1 MIRPLFQNILVLVR
15 GGEASIEAAQYAT
28 VMSKLYRSRVHAIYV
43 VDTATIKTL
52 ALNKI
57 FIAEESTEYEQSM
70 EETGGR
76 YLEHVREIGAA
87 KSVNII
93 TVLKKG
99 SVLQEVCNYIE
110 ENKIDAL
117 LVGMNENAQNEVL
130 ERSFYSMLSHVN
142 CSVLMVKDP
151 LIKTVYKMA

>member
-1 MIRPLFQNILVLVR
+1 MIRPLFQNVLVLVR
-15 GGEASIEAAQYAT
+15 GGEACVEAAQYAT

-57 FIAEESTEYEQSM
+57 FIAEESTEYERGM

-76 YLEHVREIGAA
+76 YLEHIREIGAI
-87 KSVNII
+87 KNVNIT

-99 SVLQEVCNYIE
+99 SVLEEVCNYIE

-117 LVGMNENAQNEVL
+117 LVGTSEKTQSEML
-130 ERSFYSMLSHVN
+130 ERSFYSMLSHIQ
-142 CSVLMVKDP
+142 CSVIMVKDP

>member
-1 MIRPLFQNILVLVR
+1 MVLVR

>member
-1 MIRPLFQNILVLVR
+1 MIRPLFQNILVLVK

-28 VMSKLYRSRVHAIYV
+28 VMSKLYRSKVHALYV

-57 FIAEESTEYEQSM
+57 FIAEESVEYERNM
-70 EETGGR
+70 EETGTR
-76 YLEHVREIGAA
+76 YLAHVKEIGAV
-87 KSVNII
+87 KSVNIAI
-93 TVLKKG
+93 SLKKG
-99 SVLQEVCNYIE
+99 SVLDEVCNYIE

-117 LVGMNENAQNEVL
+117 LVGAGEGKENDIF
-130 ERSFYSMLSHVN
+130 ERSFYSMLSHVK

-151 LIKTVYKMA
+151 LIKTIYKMA

>member
-1 MIRPLFQNILVLVR
+1 MIRPLFQNVLILVK
-15 GGEASIEAAQYAT
+15 GGETSIEAAQYAT
-28 VMSKLYRSRVHAIYV
+28 IMSKLYRSKVHALYV

-57 FIAEESTEYEQSM
+57 FIAEESAEYERNM
-70 EETGGR
+70 EETGAR

-87 KSVNII
+87 KNVNISI
-93 TVLKKG
+93 ALKKG
-99 SVLQEVCNYIE
+99 SVLDEVCNYIE
-110 ENKIDAL
+110 ENKIDTL
-117 LVGMNENAQNEVL
+117 LVGMSEGKQNDTF
-130 ERSFYSMLSHVN
+130 ERSFYSMLSHVK

>member
-1 MIRPLFQNILVLVR
+1 MIRPLFQNILILVK

-28 VMSKLYRSRVHAIYV
+28 VMSKLYRSRVHALYV

-57 FIAEESTEYEQSM
+57 FIAEESAEYERNM
-70 EETGGR
+70 EETGVR
-76 YLEHVREIGAA
+76 YLDHVREIGTA
-87 KSVNII
+87 KSVNIS

-99 SVLQEVCNYIE
+99 SVLEEVCNYIE

-117 LVGMNENAQNEVL
+117 LVGMGEGRQNDTF
-130 ERSFYSMLSHVN
+130 ERSFYSMLSHVK
-142 CSVLMVKDP
+142 CSILMVKDP
-151 LIKTVYKMA
+151 SIKTVYKMA